1 MILFVVL
8 DVCLVVVTIELPE
21 THVFQ
26 CHGPDIVHK
35 IITQIVQ
42 EQTVYAVNLSYM
54 VTNAV
59 TYSVYDDYPMGGV
72 VLSTA
77 FLITEFVTSSNEI
90 RHKVLSSAHL
100 LCCLTNSR
108 LATLVCIT
116 AFSRVH
122 ARCSKHV

>member
-35 IITQIVQ
+35 MITQIVQ
-42 EQTVYAVNLSYM
+42 EQTVFAVYLSYM
-54 VTNAV
+54 VTNAMFHVRFCDSV
-59 TYSVYDDYPMGGV
+59 TYSVYDDYPVGGV

-77 FLITEFVTSSNEI
+77 FLFTVFCHVLKRDTSQSSLQCASI
-90 RHKVLSSAHL
+90 VLPY
-100 LCCLTNSR
+100 
-108 LATLVCIT
+108 
-116 AFSRVH
+116 
-122 ARCSKHV
+122 